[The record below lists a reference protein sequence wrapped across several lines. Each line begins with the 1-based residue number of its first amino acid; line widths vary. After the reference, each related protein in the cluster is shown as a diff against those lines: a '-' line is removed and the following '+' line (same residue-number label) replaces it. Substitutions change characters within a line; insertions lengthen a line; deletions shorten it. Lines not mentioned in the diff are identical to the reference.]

1 MFSSFN
7 LLLIKHSRY
16 LCSGSKRKKS
26 LTKKAAGAKR
36 HVIPSTWQS
45 TAGLLVKRAEVLV
58 KRGKWQGHG
67 LANNFGLAE
76 FEFLNEF
83 DTENPILIKGF
94 PPCPSIEPIAAS
106 IGIRDFH
113 VKNGGTYLCFFPI
126 SSQIQ
131 YRLGANDPLNT
142 QVPLFDPLTNTLCNV
157 RYRVTH
163 CSGSVVDHTDTDWTT
178 ITSDEYWVWNF
189 TLASLA

>member
-7 LLLIKHSRY
+7 SLLINHSRY
-16 LCSGSKRKKS
+16 ICSGSKRKKP
-26 LTKKAAGAKR
+26 LTKR
-36 HVIPSTWQS
+36 RILSTWQC
-45 TAGLLVKRAEVLV
+45 TAEILIVKRADVLV
-58 KRGKWQGHG
+58 KRGIWQGHG
-67 LANNFGLAE
+67 LVNNFGLAE

-83 DTENPILIKGF
+83 DAENPILIKGF

-106 IGIRDFH
+106 VGIRDFH

-163 CSGSVVDHTDTDWTT
+163 CSGSVVDHTDTDCTT

-189 TLASLA
+189 NLASLV